1 MNNGNGSQ
9 DKPPVSYNI
18 IKNRGDPTT
27 ATTLT
32 GHRVEKKDFVIL
44 PNPMDSAG
52 YASQPMMLRC
62 ADYHNEH
69 FVYIDPL
76 FEVDL
81 PKSEKRNFWFAMCTC
96 GAPAGIISPSDAN
109 IHNDVSLVG
118 RLTGKGTN
126 ESLLVCQ
133 HYYQMVLMHGHG
145 FHVGQDPRPWR

>member
-27 ATTLT
+27 AITLT

-52 YASQPMMLRC
+52 YASQPMMLVC

-96 GAPAGIISPSDAN
+96 GAPAGIIGPG
-109 IHNDVSLVG
+109 DVAKHEG
-118 RLTGKGTN
+118 QEWDGTQG
-126 ESLLVCQ
+126 SMLVCQ
-133 HYYQMVLMHGHG
+133 YYYQMILMHGHG